1 MSRGAESSA
10 KEIDWLTVLLYL
22 GLVLTG
28 WLMIYAVGVEEDAN
42 PFSLD
47 ARHGNQFVW
56 ICLSILIGS
65 LLLIID
71 GRFYQK
77 TAYIL
82 FGIAML
88 VLMFTLIG
96 GKEIAGSRSWLII
109 GPLRLQPAEPAKFAT
124 CLALAGFLSS
134 FNLNLQ
140 RFQNQAIALLIIG
153 LPMCLVVL
161 QGDAGSALVYSSLL
175 IVLFREG
182 MPAQLYVFGITMILL
197 TVLSLV
203 FNINNVLIGLILIT
217 GSVLTLQGQRSNRPF
232 LGFMIIAGAMIFV
245 AAQGFMMYAAIGL
258 GIVWFAWWVKRI
270 MLTKRRSNLIV
281 FLVGTV
287 TLGVYAMVVNYAFNT
302 FLQPHQKDRINVWL
316 KPSEADP
323 FGSLYNVDQ
332 SKKAIGSGGLS
343 GKGFLQG
350 EMTKMEFV
358 PEQITDFIFCTIG
371 EEHGFLGAFAFIL
384 LFTSLLIRIIVIAE
398 RQRSRFTRVYAY
410 GVASILFFHLLINI
424 GMTIGLMPVIGIPLP
439 FISYGGS
446 SLLSFTMLL
455 AILIRLDAEK
465 LV

>member
-1 MSRGAESSA
+1 MSRTVESSA
-10 KEIDWLTVLLYL
+10 KEIDWLTIVLYL

-28 WLMIYAVGVEEDAN
+28 WLMIYAVGVENSPN
-42 PFSLD
+42 PFDL
-47 ARHGNQFVW
+47 AERHGNQFVW
-56 ICLSILIGS
+56 ICFSILIGG

-71 GRFYQK
+71 GRFYQQA
-77 TAYIL
+77 AYIF

-88 VLMFTLIG
+88 VLLFTLVG
-96 GKEIAGSRSWLII
+96 GKEIAGSKSWLII
-109 GPLRLQPAEPAKFAT
+109 GPIRIQPAEPAKFAT
-124 CLALAGFLSS
+124 CLALAAFLSS
-134 FNLNLQ
+134 FNLSLQ
-140 RFQNQAIALLIIG
+140 KFKNQAIALAILG

-182 MPAQLYVFGITMILL
+182 MPAQLYIFGITMVIL
-197 TVLSLV
+197 TILSLV
-203 FNINNVLIGLILIT
+203 FNIYNVLIGLILIT
-217 GSVLTLQGQRSNRPF
+217 GSALTIQGQRSNRPF
-232 LGFMIIAGAMIFV
+232 IGFIIIAAALIYV
-245 AAQGFMMYAAIGL
+245 ASQNYMMYAAIGMAV
-258 GIVWFAWWVKRI
+258 VWLAWWIRRI
-270 MLTKRRSNLIV
+270 TLTKRRSNLIV
-281 FLVGTV
+281 FLTA
-287 TLGVYAMVVNYAFNT
+287 TIALGIYATVVNYGFNE

-316 KPSEADP
+316 KPSEADL
-323 FGSLYNVDQ
+323 FGSLYNVNQ

-358 PEQITDFIFCTIG
+358 PEQVTDFIFCTIG
-371 EEHGFLGAFAFIL
+371 EEHGFIGAFALIL
-384 LFTSLLIRIIVIAE
+384 LFTSLLMRIVVIAE

-410 GVASILFFHLLINI
+410 GVASILFFHLLVNV

-446 SLLSFTMLL
+446 SLLSFTMLI
-455 AILIRLDAEK
+455 AILVKLDAAK